1 MKNACPFMFYI
12 VFQVLEVLF
21 MKICKIKPPYLLFL
35 VVFISFSLA
44 DIISHKFL
52 GLHPTSEKKKDF
64 CHNFSFFRR
73 SQVKITVNKNCVT
86 FFG

>member
-21 MKICKIKPPYLLFL
+21 IKICKIKPPYLLFL

-52 GLHPTSEKKKDF
+52 GLHPTSEKKKIF
-64 CHNFSFFRR
+64 VTTFPFFADLKSR
-73 SQVKITVNKNCVT
+73 SQSIKIV
-86 FFG
+86 

>member
-21 MKICKIKPPYLLFL
+21 IKICKIQPPYLLFL
-35 VVFISFSLA
+35 VVFISFSSA
-44 DIISHKFL
+44 DIISHKSL
-52 GLHPTSEKKKDF
+52 GLHPTCEKKDF

-73 SQVKITVNKNCVT
+73 SQVKITVNKNYVT